1 MKGNGCWQAKG
12 VGVPS
17 LRRNASLREGG
28 LRVGGGSWFVC
39 ESAWWGAGPRASA
52 GRVDSAPLE
61 PRGLQQLTAKERAH
75 KAGRWVRGRRHACYR
90 ADRQRCEGL

>member
-17 LRRNASLREGG
+17 LRRHASLREGG

-39 ESAWWGAGPRASA
+39 ESAWRGAGPWASA

-75 KAGRWVRGRRHACYR
+75 EARCWVRGRRHCVLPCG
-90 ADRQRCEGL
+90 QRREGL